1 MPCLAFTFTPNVGPL
16 LQLSIQKVA
25 YRPAAASAQIASE
38 ASAQEA
44 ISSYM
49 ALVDS
54 GASCT
59 CVSPKVV
66 RDIGLRPI
74 GKQAV
79 GGMHGRKVIN
89 TYQFKV
95 VLLFPISS
103 NPAGGVMANAVAFN
117 VTGVEFEPTAN
128 FDVLMG
134 RDVLCQG
141 QFSMGWDGHAT
152 FCV

>member
-1 MPCLAFTFTPNVGPL
+1 MPCLAFPYTPNVGPL

-25 YRPAAASAQIASE
+25 YRPSSANLQRMPE
-38 ASAQEA
+38 GNAQEA

-49 ALVDS
+49 SLVDS

-59 CVSPKVV
+59 CISPKVV
-66 RDIGLRPI
+66 RDVGLRPI

-89 TYQFKV
+89 TYQFRV
-95 VLLFPISS
+95 VLLFPVGN
-103 NPAGGVMANAVAFN
+103 NPAGGVLANAVAFN
-117 VTGVEFEPTAN
+117 VTGVEFEPSAS
-128 FDVLMG
+128 FDVLLG